1 MRRVALA
8 ALLALLATGPVRA
21 DPGQLARTSTEG
33 VDAVTRGPS
42 VDERLAIIQK
52 RVQSAASYPALAQLR
67 RVEGTSLVAFEIGAD
82 GSARAVEIAASSGSP
97 QLDRAASQAVHDAG
111 RLPWVYGR
119 LEVPV
124 RFELAR
130 R

>member
-1 MRRVALA
+1 MRRAALV
-8 ALLALLATGPVRA
+8 ALLALLAGGVARA
-21 DPGQLARTSTEG
+21 DPATDG
-33 VDAVTRGPS
+33 VDAVTHGPS
-42 VDERLAIIQK
+42 VDERLAAIAK
-52 RVQSAASYPALAQLR
+52 RVQAAASYPPLAQLR
-67 RVEGTSLVAFEIGAD
+67 RVEGTSLVAFEIGTD
-82 GSARAVEIAASSGSP
+82 GNAKDVAIAASSGSP
-97 QLDRAASQAVHDAG
+97 QLDRAASQAVRDAG